1 MHRVGTGVLP
11 ITALLACLLAATA
24 SAAQTGDERPAVV
37 TVRGT
42 KPLRAA
48 TMAEGARVSTN
59 RDYTFTRV
67 PEAFRGLAYTV
78 NEHKNPATLTVAAET
93 DGVLYACFG
102 EGDPGVRDSQ
112 PTPAG
117 LKMTGEWAEAGH
129 MVSVAAGKG
138 YRWTIYGIRVRAGQT
153 LTVASGN
160 RWGSA
165 VLARKITG
173 LRTVAARPGEGPPMP
188 ADLAAEH
195 AAQREAW
202 TRPELADEA
211 RRRWLELARQL
222 GDRKWFKQ
230 VAGQAYHPAAL
241 IQEGDRD
248 PADVLL
254 RRTAALLARLG
265 EMPVPPD
272 LSKAAGELADLKR
285 RASRTDPEQ
294 TIARYAL
301 FHEAM
306 RLRRRIALSNPLLD
320 FDRILFI
327 QRHDAG
333 GPFHMCDQYYG
344 CNARPGGGLFVLE
357 DPFGPQPR
365 LRNLLEGAR
374 VASGRLKGERL
385 EGGSFLS
392 PELTF
397 DARTI
402 YFAWTQAQAKR
413 TYQWTPECCYHV
425 FRVAADG
432 TGLRQ
437 LTDGPWD
444 DFDPCALPSGRVA
457 FVSLRRGGY
466 LRCGRHCPTYALHA

>member
-1 MHRVGTGVLP
+1 MVSRPPGTRPARCTIALVAVLLMAAP
-11 ITALLACLLAATA
+11 ATA
-24 SAAQTGDERPAVV
+24 EQPTRDQAAVV

-67 PEAFRGLAYTV
+67 PEAFRGLACTV
-78 NEHKNPATLTVAAET
+78 NEHKNPATLTVTAET
-93 DGVLYACFG
+93 DGVIYACFG
-102 EGDPGVRDSQ
+102 EGEPGVRGSQ
-112 PTPAG
+112 PTPAR
-117 LKMTGEWAEAGH
+117 LKMAGEWAEAGR

-138 YRWTIYGIRVRAGQT
+138 YRWTLYRTRVRAGQT
-153 LTVASGN
+153 LTVPPGN

-165 VLARKITG
+165 VLARKIKG
-173 LRTVAARPGEGPPMP
+173 LQIVAARPGEGPPMP

-195 AAQREAW
+195 ASQRKAW
-202 TRPELADEA
+202 ARPDLADEA

-222 GDRKWFKQ
+222 GDREWFKQ

-254 RRTAALLARLG
+254 RRAAALLARLR
-265 EMPVPPD
+265 EMPEPPD
-272 LSKAAGELADLKR
+272 LSKAAGELADLKH
-285 RASRTDPEQ
+285 RASTVDPGQ
-294 TIARYAL
+294 TRARYAL

-306 RLRRRIALSNPLLD
+306 RLRRRIALANPLLD

-327 QRHDAG
+327 KRHDAG

-365 LRNLLEGAR
+365 LRNLLEGAT
-374 VASGRLKGERL
+374 VENGRLAGEPL

-392 PELTF
+392 PELSF
-397 DARTI
+397 DGRTV
-402 YFAWTQAQAKR
+402 YFAWTQAKAKR

-444 DFDPCALPSGRVA
+444 DFDPCVLPSGRIA

-466 LRCGRHCPTYALHA
+466 LRCGRHCPT